1 LPPPPARRR
10 PPPTPL
16 RTSASPCSSHPL
28 FLSSYYCKLRHGQ
41 IAPSSLTLFSDTA
54 GTGLARGGV
63 AGAAGVSGG
72 GASGAIRL
80 LTSMLGASATTGN
93 YYCCKRR
100 RRSLQLAPTAATF
113 GAGGG
118 SYNRQLLL
126 LQATTAVAT
135 ISGIGCYKRRR
146 RCFGCPALVLWAHH
160 VLLLWVAGVATL
172 VRRICYFGQPE
183 LLPNF
188 LEALLPAA
196 ALFMPWVAG
205 VAAKFYARYC
215 QDKLMLRPGGG

>member
-1 LPPPPARRR
+1 
-10 PPPTPL
+10 
-16 RTSASPCSSHPL
+16 
-28 FLSSYYCKLRHGQ
+28 
-41 IAPSSLTLFSDTA
+41 
-54 GTGLARGGV
+54 V
-63 AGAAGVSGG
+63 A
-72 GASGAIRL
+72 
-80 LTSMLGASATTGN
+80 ATTGN
-93 YYCCKRR
+93 YYCCKR
-100 RRSLQLAPTAATF
+100 LW
-113 GAGGG
+113 
-118 SYNRQLLL
+118 LL
-126 LQATTAVAT
+126 LQLVASAAT
-135 ISGIGCYKRRR
+135 SGGGDA
-146 RCFGCPALVLWAHH
+146 FGCPALVLWAHH

>member
-1 LPPPPARRR
+1 
-10 PPPTPL
+10 
-16 RTSASPCSSHPL
+16 
-28 FLSSYYCKLRHGQ
+28 
-41 IAPSSLTLFSDTA
+41 
-54 GTGLARGGV
+54 
-63 AGAAGVSGG
+63 
-72 GASGAIRL
+72 
-80 LTSMLGASATTGN
+80 MLGASATTGN

-100 RRSLQLAPTAATF
+100 RRSLQLAPAAATF

-126 LQATTAVAT
+126 LQATAAVAT

-146 RCFGCPALVLWAHH
+146 RCFWVPGVGALGASRF
-160 VLLLWVAGVATL
+160 ATL
-172 VRRICYFGQPE
+172 GGRICYFGQPE

-205 VAAKFYARYC
+205 VAAKFYA
-215 QDKLMLRPGGG
+215 Q